1 MIVGIT
7 GGIGSGKSTIARALA
22 ARGYV
27 VYDCDREAKR
37 IIAENPD
44 VQKEIIDL
52 LGKEAFIY
60 HPSSIIYNT
69 TYVAKRVFA
78 DPHLLKE
85 LNRIVHPAVKA
96 DILSSF
102 TSHLSP
108 LFLESAILFESGLN
122 LLCHRIIVID
132 APEDIRIARTIARDY
147 HGDASPANIN
157 KVRARIHAQHIPQGD
172 LTLLNDG
179 HTPIPELVDEILAV
193 Y

>member
-7 GGIGSGKSTIARALA
+7 GGIGSGKSTIARELVK
-22 ARGYV
+22 RGFA

-122 LLCHRIIVID
+122 VLCNRIIVID